1 MWEGFDEQGRK
12 SVILHVTKYI
22 ALKVL
27 YYKSVYDNYKQ
38 NRELEV

>member
-27 YYKSVYDNYKQ
+27 YKSVYDNYKQ